1 MTKAVIVNY
10 RGSYKTKKMNQ
21 FVLIPEGTKTKD
33 DANKLVGKRAVW
45 TIPGKKTKKMGTI
58 TAPHGINGAVRAR
71 FANGL
76 PGQALGTTAE
86 IV

>member
-1 MTKAVIVNY
+1 MKAVIVNY

-33 DANKLVGKRAVW
+33 DANKLVGKRVVW
-45 TIPGKKTKKMGTI
+45 IIPNKKTKKMGTI
-58 TAPHGINGAVRAR
+58 TAPHGINGAVRVR

-76 PGQALGTTAE
+76 PGQALGTKAE
-86 IV
+86 II